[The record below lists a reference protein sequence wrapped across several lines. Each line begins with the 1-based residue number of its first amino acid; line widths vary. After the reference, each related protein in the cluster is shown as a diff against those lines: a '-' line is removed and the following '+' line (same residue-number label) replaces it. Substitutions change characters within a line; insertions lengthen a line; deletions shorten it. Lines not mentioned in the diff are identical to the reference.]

1 MPELY
6 VLFKVADGEYAVP
19 TRDVLQ
25 LESYSGSTPVPG
37 SPPHVEGVVQV
48 RGRVLP
54 VLSLRSLFGQAA
66 EPPSF
71 DTRII
76 VVRLGTRV
84 VALLVD
90 SSRHVLAI
98 DPAKIQVAPTA
109 IGEQSKGFIRA
120 VAQLEERL
128 ILLLDIPKIL
138 GQERTHDEPLALD
151 GDDAS
156 RIRALP
162 G

>member
-1 MPELY
+1 
-6 VLFKVADGEYAVP
+6 
-19 TRDVLQ
+19 VLQ

-54 VLSLRSLFGQAA
+54 VVSLRSLFGHTA

-71 DTRII
+71 DTRIV

-98 DPAKIQVAPTA
+98 DATKIQAAPA
-109 IGEQSKGFIRA
+109 VLSEQSNGFIAA
-120 VAQLEERL
+120 VAQLDQRL

-138 GQERTHDEPLALD
+138 GQERTHDESLALN